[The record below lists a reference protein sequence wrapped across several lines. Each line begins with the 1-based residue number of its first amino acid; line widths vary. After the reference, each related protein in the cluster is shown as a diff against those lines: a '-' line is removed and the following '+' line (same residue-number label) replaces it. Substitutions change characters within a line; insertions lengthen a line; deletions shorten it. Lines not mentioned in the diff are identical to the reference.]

1 MIAGAM
7 LAALLLALP
16 AAADDTPAALHAAGL
31 AAAQAKDPA
40 TAAATFAAC
49 AQLDPSFLPC
59 QWELGWVAWAK
70 NDWAGAAERWR
81 RVRDGG
87 DDPPGLAGYLAL
99 AEAHVA
105 ALAAAR
111 AATGSRPPLPP
122 GFTLRLRAVG
132 DLMIGSDFPSPT
144 FPPAGAEH
152 ALDAVKDLLA
162 DADLT
167 FGNVEGPLCDGGTT
181 TKCKPGENCYAFRT
195 PTRFAATFR
204 DAGLD
209 LASIANNHAE
219 DFGLAC
225 REQTMAALAGA
236 GIAWSGTPG
245 TVATREVNGAK
256 VGMVA
261 FHTNPNSNYV
271 NDPREVEAL
280 VRAAAATHDLVI
292 VSFHGGA
299 EGSKAG
305 HVPRGGETF
314 YGENRGDLRA
324 FARTA
329 VAAGAD
335 LVLGHGPH
343 VWRGLEVVDGR
354 LVAYSLGNFATY
366 GLFRLDGPLGI
377 SAVLEVTLGPDG
389 RFVAG
394 KLLPTL
400 QANGGIPA
408 PDPAAAVVGIVR
420 DLSAADFP
428 ETAPV
433 IGADGSIRPR

>member
-1 MIAGAM
+1 
-7 LAALLLALP
+7 
-16 AAADDTPAALHAAGL
+16 
-31 AAAQAKDPA
+31 
-40 TAAATFAAC
+40 
-49 AQLDPSFLPC
+49 
-59 QWELGWVAWAK
+59 
-70 NDWAGAAERWR
+70 
-81 RVRDGG
+81 
-87 DDPPGLAGYLAL
+87 
-99 AEAHVA
+99 
-105 ALAAAR
+105 
-111 AATGSRPPLPP
+111 
-122 GFTLRLRAVG
+122 
-132 DLMIGSDFPSPT
+132 MIGSDFPAPT

-167 FGNVEGPLCDGGTT
+167 FGNLEGPLCDGGTT

-195 PTRFAATFR
+195 PTRFAATYR
-204 DAGLD
+204 DAGFD

-219 DFGLAC
+219 DFGPSC
-225 REQTMAALAGA
+225 RKQTMDALDGV

-280 VRAAAATHDLVI
+280 VRAASATHDLVI

-329 VAAGAD
+329 IGAGAD

-343 VWRGLEVVDGR
+343 VWRGLELVDGH

-366 GLFRLDGPLGI
+366 GLFRLEGALGT

-389 RFVAG
+389 RLVTG

-400 QANGGIPA
+400 QANGGLPA
-408 PDPAAAVVGIVR
+408 PDPAAKVVGMVR

-428 ETAPV
+428 DTAPV
-433 IGADGSIRPR
+433 IDTDGAIRPR

>member
-1 MIAGAM
+1 MPAFL
-7 LAALLLALP
+7 LAASALA
-16 AAADDTPAALHAAGL
+16 ATPQELHAAGL
-31 AAAQAKDPA
+31 AAAQAKDPS
-40 TAAATFAAC
+40 TAAAKFGECAA
-49 AQLDPSFLPC
+49 LDPAFLPC

-70 NDWAGAAERWR
+70 SDWEQVVTRWR
-81 RVRDGG
+81 KVRDGG
-87 DDPPGLAGYLAL
+87 GDQAGLAGYLAQ

-105 ALAAAR
+105 AIAAAK
-111 AATGSRPPLPP
+111 ATTGTRPPLPA

-132 DLMIGSDFPSPT
+132 DLMIGSDFPAPT

-167 FGNVEGPLCDGGTT
+167 FGNLEGPLCDGGTT

-195 PTRFAATFR
+195 PTRFAATYR
-204 DAGLD
+204 DAGFD

-219 DFGLAC
+219 DFGPSC
-225 REQTMAALAGA
+225 RKQTMDALDGV

-280 VRAAAATHDLVI
+280 VRAASATHDLVI

-329 VAAGAD
+329 IGAGAD

-343 VWRGLEVVDGR
+343 VWRGLELVDGH

-366 GLFRLDGPLGI
+366 GLFRLEGALGT

-389 RFVAG
+389 RLVTG

-400 QANGGIPA
+400 QANGGLPA
-408 PDPAAAVVGIVR
+408 PDPAAKVVGMVR

-428 ETAPV
+428 DTAPV
-433 IGADGSIRPR
+433 IDTDGAIRPR